1 MIEPRV
7 LVALSGGL
15 AIGRK
20 STELNSTAAFPQL
33 PVSLEDVRRAQQLLA
48 GIAERTPVESS
59 RALSRMID
67 SDVFFKC
74 ENLQRAGSFKVR
86 GAYVRMARLSSEER
100 ARGVV
105 AASAGNHAQGVAVA
119 AKALG
124 IQARIYMPLGVALP
138 KLAATRG
145 HGAEVVL
152 HGVNVDEALAEA
164 QRYADQSGA
173 VFVHPFDNVDVVAGQ
188 GTIGLE
194 ILEQVPDVE
203 TVVMGVGGGGLLAGV
218 AVAVKSLARELGRE
232 IRIIGVQ
239 AENAAA
245 YPPSLAA
252 DALVPLTK
260 ISTMADGIAVG
271 RPGQI
276 PFSIIRELV
285 DDVVTVSED
294 SLARALIFLLERSKM
309 VVEPA
314 GAVGVAALLDGTLNL
329 GGAKPGTTA
338 VILSGGNIDPML
350 MLKVIQRGLSA
361 AGRFMTVR
369 MLLDDRPGS
378 LATISRI
385 IAASDANVTGVDHTR
400 VGGSISM
407 GDVSITV
414 NMETKGHEHCEQV
427 LMNLRAEGFQPIVV
441 H

>member
-1 MIEPRV
+1 MRLQTVTP
-7 LVALSGGL
+7 AGGL
-15 AIGRK
+15 PVTLADV
-20 STELNSTAAFPQL
+20 EAAR
-33 PVSLEDVRRAQQLLA
+33 SLLEGV
-48 GIAERTPVESS
+48 IEVTPIENS
-59 RALSRMID
+59 RALGRQSG
-67 SDVFFKC
+67 SEVYFKC

-86 GAYVRMARLSSEER
+86 GAYVRMAKLSAEER

-119 AKALG
+119 ASKLG
-124 IQARIYMPLGVALP
+124 IKARIFMPVGVALP

-145 HGAEVVL
+145 HGAEVIL
-152 HGVNVDEALAEA
+152 HGHTVDEALAEA
-164 QRYADQSGA
+164 QRYADDTGA

-194 ILEQVPDVE
+194 ILEQVPHVD
-203 TVVMGVGGGGLLAGV
+203 TILMGVGGGGLMAGV
-218 AVAVKSLARELGRE
+218 AVAVKARAKELGRD

-252 DALVPLTK
+252 DALVPLQRV
-260 ISTMADGIAVG
+260 STMADGIAVG
-271 RPGQI
+271 RPGQL
-276 PFSIIRELV
+276 PFSIIKELV

-294 SLARALIFLLERSKM
+294 ALARALIFLLERAKM

-314 GAVGVAALLDGTLNL
+314 GAVGVAALMEGKIEN
-329 GGAKPGTTA
+329 PGTTVA
-338 VILSGGNIDPML
+338 VLSGGNIDPML

-361 AGRFMTVR
+361 AGRFMTIR
-369 MLLDDRPGS
+369 MMLDDRPGS

-385 IAASDANVTGVDHTR
+385 IAESDANVTGVDHTR
-400 VGGSISM
+400 LGGSISM

-414 NMETKGHEHCEQV
+414 DIETKGHEHCEFV
-427 LMNLRAEGFQPIVV
+427 LERLRAEGLHPIVV

>member
-1 MIEPRV
+1 MN
-7 LVALSGGL
+7 ATSD
-15 AIGRK
+15 
-20 STELNSTAAFPQL
+20 L
-33 PVSLEDVRRAQQLLA
+33 PVTLADIEHARELLQEI
-48 GIAERTPVESS
+48 IALTPIESS
-59 RALSRMID
+59 RALGRMTD
-67 SDVFFKC
+67 SEVFFKC

-86 GAYVRMARLSSEER
+86 GAYVRMAKLTAEER
-100 ARGVV
+100 ACGVV

-124 IQARIYMPLGVALP
+124 IKARIYMPVGVALP

-152 HGVNVDEALAEA
+152 HGYNVDESLAEA
-164 QRYADQSGA
+164 ERYANETGA
-173 VFVHPFDNVDVVAGQ
+173 VFVHPFNNVDIVAGQ

-194 ILEQVPDVE
+194 ILDQVPNVD
-203 TVVMGVGGGGLLAGV
+203 TIIMGVGGGGLLAGV
-218 AVAVKSLARELGRE
+218 AVAVKARAKELGRE
-232 IRIIGVQ
+232 IRVIGVQ

-252 DALVPLTK
+252 DALVPLK
-260 ISTMADGIAVG
+260 RVSTMADGIAVG
-271 RPGQI
+271 RPGQL

-314 GAVGVAALLDGTLNL
+314 GAVGVAALMEGKIEN
-329 GGAKPGTTA
+329 PGTT
-338 VILSGGNIDPML
+338 VVVLSGGNIDPML
-350 MLKVIQRGLSA
+350 MLKVIQRGLAA

-369 MLLDDRPGS
+369 MMLNDRPGS

-385 IAASDANVTGVDHTR
+385 IAENDANVTGVDHTR

-414 NMETKGHEHCEQV
+414 NLETKGHEHCELV
-427 LMNLRAEGFQPIVV
+427 LTALRAEGFQPIVV

>member
-1 MIEPRV
+1 MN
-7 LVALSGGL
+7 ALSDL
-15 AIGRK
+15 PVTLDDVESARELLTEI
-20 STELNSTAAFPQL
+20 TEL
-33 PVSLEDVRRAQQLLA
+33 
-48 GIAERTPVESS
+48 TPIESS
-59 RALSRMID
+59 RALGRLTGA
-67 SDVFFKC
+67 DVYFKC

-86 GAYVRMARLSSEER
+86 GAYVRMARLTPEER

-124 IQARIYMPLGVALP
+124 IQARIYMPVGVALP

-152 HGVNVDEALAEA
+152 HGFNVDESLAEA
-164 QRYADQSGA
+164 ERYATETGA
-173 VFVHPFDNVDVVAGQ
+173 VFVHPFNNVDVVSGQ

-194 ILEQVPDVE
+194 ILEQVPNVD
-203 TVVMGVGGGGLLAGV
+203 TVIMGVGGGGLLAGV
-218 AVAVKSLARELGRE
+218 AVAIKSKAKELGRE
-232 IRIIGVQ
+232 IRVIGVQ

-260 ISTMADGIAVG
+260 VSTMADGIAVG
-271 RPGQI
+271 RPGQL

-285 DDVVTVSED
+285 DEVITVSEE

-314 GAVGVAALLDGTLNL
+314 GAVGVAALMEGKIEN
-329 GGAKPGTTA
+329 PGTTA

-350 MLKVIQRGLSA
+350 MLKVIQRGLAA
-361 AGRFMTVR
+361 AGRFLTVR
-369 MLLDDRPGS
+369 MMLDDRPGS

-385 IAASDANVTGVDHTR
+385 IAENDANVTGLDHTR

-414 NMETKGHEHCEQV
+414 NIETKGHEHCEVV
-427 LMNLRAEGFQPIVV
+427 LTALRAEGFQPIVV

>member
-1 MIEPRV
+1 MNASP
-7 LVALSGGL
+7 
-15 AIGRK
+15 
-20 STELNSTAAFPQL
+20 NL
-33 PVSLEDVRRAQQLLA
+33 PVSLEAVEEARELLQEI
-48 GIAERTPVESS
+48 IALTPIESS
-59 RALSRMID
+59 RALGRITGSE
-67 SDVFFKC
+67 VYFKC

-86 GAYVRMARLSSEER
+86 GAYVRMAKLSPADR

-124 IQARIYMPLGVALP
+124 IKARIYMPIGVALP

-152 HGVNVDEALAEA
+152 HGFNVDESLAEA
-164 QRYADQSGA
+164 ERYANESGA

-194 ILEQVPDVE
+194 ILEQIPHVD
-203 TVVMGVGGGGLLAGV
+203 TIVMGVGGGGLMAGV
-218 AVAVKSLARELGRE
+218 AVAVKARAKELGRE

-252 DALVPLTK
+252 DALVPLK
-260 ISTMADGIAVG
+260 KVSTMADGIAVG
-271 RPGQI
+271 RPGQL

-294 SLARALIFLLERSKM
+294 ALARALIFLLERAKM

-314 GAVGVAALLDGTLNL
+314 GAVGVAALMEGKIEN
-329 GGAKPGTTA
+329 PGTTA

-350 MLKVIQRGLSA
+350 MLKVIQRGLAA

-369 MLLDDRPGS
+369 MMLNDRPGS

-385 IAASDANVTGVDHTR
+385 IAENDANVTGLDHTR

-414 NMETKGHEHCEQV
+414 NLETKGHEHCELV
-427 LMNLRAEGFQPIVV
+427 LTALRAEGFQPIVV

>member
-1 MIEPRV
+1 MN
-7 LVALSGGL
+7 ALSD
-15 AIGRK
+15 
-20 STELNSTAAFPQL
+20 L
-33 PVSLEDVRRAQQLLA
+33 PVTLADVEEARELLQEI
-48 GIAERTPVESS
+48 IALTPIESS
-59 RALSRMID
+59 RALGRTTGSK
-67 SDVFFKC
+67 VFFKC

-86 GAYVRMARLSSEER
+86 GAYVRMARLTAEER

-124 IQARIYMPLGVALP
+124 IKARIYMPVGVALP

-152 HGVNVDEALAEA
+152 HGYNVDESLAEA
-164 QRYADQSGA
+164 ERYANESGA

-194 ILEQVPDVE
+194 ILDQVPNVD
-203 TVVMGVGGGGLLAGV
+203 TIIMGVGGGGLLAGV
-218 AVAVKSLARELGRE
+218 AVAVKARAKELGRE
-232 IRIIGVQ
+232 IRVIGVQ

-252 DALVPLTK
+252 DALVPLK
-260 ISTMADGIAVG
+260 KVSTMADGIAVG
-271 RPGQI
+271 RPGQL

-294 SLARALIFLLERSKM
+294 SLARALIFLLERAKM

-314 GAVGVAALLDGTLNL
+314 GAVGVAALMEGKIEN
-329 GGAKPGTTA
+329 PGTTA

-369 MLLDDRPGS
+369 IMLNDRPGS

-385 IAASDANVTGVDHTR
+385 IAENDANVTGVDHTR

-414 NMETKGHEHCEQV
+414 NLETKGHEHCEQV
-427 LMNLRAEGFQPIVV
+427 LTALRAEGFQPIVV

>member
-1 MIEPRV
+1 MNALGDLPVKLTDIEDARR
-7 LVALSGGL
+7 LVAD
-15 AIGRK
+15 I
-20 STELNSTAAFPQL
+20 
-33 PVSLEDVRRAQQLLA
+33 
-48 GIAERTPVESS
+48 IALTPIESS
-59 RALSRMID
+59 RALGRQTGSE
-67 SDVFFKC
+67 VFFKC

-86 GAYVRMARLSSEER
+86 GAYVRMAKLTAEEK

-119 AKALG
+119 AKALR
-124 IQARIYMPLGVALP
+124 IKATIYMPLGVALP

-152 HGVNVDEALAEA
+152 HGHNVDESLAEA
-164 QRYADQSGA
+164 ERFAKETGA

-194 ILEQVPDVE
+194 ILDQIPNVD
-203 TVVMGVGGGGLLAGV
+203 TVIMGVGGGGLLAGV
-218 AVAVKSLARELGRE
+218 AVAIKSRAKQLGRE

-252 DALVPLTK
+252 DALVPLK
-260 ISTMADGIAVG
+260 KVSTMADGIAVG
-271 RPGQI
+271 RPGQL

-294 SLARALIFLLERSKM
+294 ALARALIFLLERSKM

-314 GAVGVAALLDGTLNL
+314 GAVGVAALMEGKIEN
-329 GGAKPGTTA
+329 PGTTA
-338 VILSGGNIDPML
+338 VILTGGNIDPML
-350 MLKVIQRGLSA
+350 MLKVIQRGLAA

-369 MLLDDRPGS
+369 MMLDDRPGS

-385 IAASDANVTGVDHTR
+385 IAENDANVTGVDHTR

-414 NMETKGHEHCEQV
+414 NLETKGHEHCEHV
-427 LMNLRAEGFQPIVV
+427 LTALRAEGFQPIVV

>member
-1 MIEPRV
+1 MN
-7 LVALSGGL
+7 AS
-15 AIGRK
+15 
-20 STELNSTAAFPQL
+20 SDL
-33 PVSLEDVRRAQQLLA
+33 PVTLADIESARELLTEITA
-48 GIAERTPVESS
+48 LTPIESS
-59 RALSRMID
+59 RALGRMTGG
-67 SDVFFKC
+67 DVFFKC

-86 GAYVRMARLSSEER
+86 GAYVRMARLTSEER

-124 IQARIYMPLGVALP
+124 IKARIYMPVGVALP

-152 HGVNVDEALAEA
+152 HGFNVDESLAEA
-164 QRYADQSGA
+164 ERYATETGA
-173 VFVHPFDNVDVVAGQ
+173 VFVHPFNNVDVVSGQ

-194 ILEQVPDVE
+194 ILEQVPNVD
-203 TVVMGVGGGGLLAGV
+203 TVIMGVGGGGLLAGV
-218 AVAVKSLARELGRE
+218 AVAIKAKAKELGRE
-232 IRIIGVQ
+232 IRVIGVQ

-260 ISTMADGIAVG
+260 VSTMADGIAVG
-271 RPGQI
+271 RPGQL

-285 DDVVTVSED
+285 DEVITVSED

-314 GAVGVAALLDGTLNL
+314 GAVGVAALMEGKIEN
-329 GGAKPGTTA
+329 PGTTA

-350 MLKVIQRGLSA
+350 MLKVIQRGLAA
-361 AGRFMTVR
+361 AGRFLTVR
-369 MLLDDRPGS
+369 MMLDDRPGS

-385 IAASDANVTGVDHTR
+385 IAENDANVTGVDHTR

-414 NMETKGHEHCEQV
+414 NIETKGHEHCEAV
-427 LMNLRAEGFQPIVV
+427 LTALRAEGFQPIVV